1 LKAISYQGK
10 NLIDVVDKP
19 ISQATGDNVLI
30 EVARASI
37 CSTDLAI
44 VAGKPPRATPPLVMG
59 R

>member
-1 LKAISYQGK
+1 MSYLGK

-19 ISQATGDNVLI
+19 ISQATEDNVLI

-37 CSTDLAI
+37 CGTDLAI
-44 VAGKPPRATPPLVMG
+44 VAGKPPRAPPPLVMG